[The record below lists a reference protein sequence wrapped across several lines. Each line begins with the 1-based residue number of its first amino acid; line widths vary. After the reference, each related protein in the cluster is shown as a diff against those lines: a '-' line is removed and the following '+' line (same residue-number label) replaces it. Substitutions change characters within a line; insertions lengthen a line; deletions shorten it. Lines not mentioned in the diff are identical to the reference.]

1 MYCNYFINL
10 YGMYAAYV
18 CVYLFIYIYVCVIL
32 IVVDFLGGGRKA
44 ISREGEVIPAC
55 LFEMYNGTVWA
66 KSSLASLEHL

>member
-1 MYCNYFINL
+1 MCIY
-10 YGMYAAYV
+10 
-18 CVYLFIYIYVCVIL
+18 IYIYVCVIL

>member
-1 MYCNYFINL
+1 MY
-10 YGMYAAYV
+10 
-18 CVYLFIYIYVCVIL
+18 IYICVCVCVIL

-55 LFEMYNGTVWA
+55 LFEMYNWTVWA